1 MFRKYYGV
9 ITQTYSRS
17 GTYKHY
23 IIEPELNRHYGQLDF
38 LISRWELLLQRNG
51 CLYSYYECVTI
62 IGHGM
67 YVGICM
73 TCAVCNVPHQ
83 LVPEEVAGCSR
94 EVEDLEK

>member
-1 MFRKYYGV
+1 MGNL
-9 ITQTYSRS
+9 ITLVS
-17 GTYKHY
+17 
-23 IIEPELNRHYGQLDF
+23 IWEP
-38 LISRWELLLQRNG
+38 LLQRNAYL
-51 CLYSYYECVTI
+51 CSYYECVTI

-67 YVGICM
+67 YVGIFM

>member
-17 GTYKHY
+17 GTY
-23 IIEPELNRHYGQLDF
+23 IIEPELNRHYGQLDY
-38 LISRWELLLQRNG
+38 LISSWDHYCKEMAV
-51 CLYSYYECVTI
+51 CYSYYECVTI